1 MMEKE
6 PLLRGFRIGTY
17 VMAWMGLLGLTAT
30 AVAFVRLRLTDFAML
45 VAIAIATVKS
55 GMVIF
60 FFMHLKEEPW
70 IVKVMLLIAL
80 LALALIILLTFSD
93 ILFREGSDAA

>member
-1 MMEKE
+1 
-6 PLLRGFRIGTY
+6 
-17 VMAWMGLLGLTAT
+17 V
-30 AVAFVRLRLTDFAML
+30 L

-55 GMVIF
+55 GIVVF
-60 FFMHLKEEPW
+60 FFMHLREEPW
-70 IVKVMLLIAL
+70 IVKVMLLLAL

>member
-1 MMEKE
+1 MGKE

-17 VMAWMGLLGLTAT
+17 AMAWIGLLGLTAT
-30 AVAFVRLRLTDFAML
+30 TVAVVRLHLTHVAVL
-45 VAIAIATVKS
+45 VAIAIATIKS
-55 GMVIF
+55 GIVVF

-70 IVKVMLLIAL
+70 IVKVMLLLAL
-80 LALALIILLTFSD
+80 FALALIVMMTFSD

>member
-1 MMEKE
+1 MEKE
-6 PLLRGFRIGTY
+6 LLLRGFRIGTY
-17 VMAWMGLLGLTAT
+17 VMAWIGLLGLTAA
-30 AVAFVRLRLTDFAML
+30 AVAVVRLQLTNFAL
-45 VAIAIATVKS
+45 LIAIAIATVKS
-55 GMVIF
+55 GIVVF

-70 IVKVMLLIAL
+70 IVKAMLLIAL

>member
-1 MMEKE
+1 MEKE
-6 PLLRGFRIGTY
+6 PTLQGFRIGTY
-17 VMAWMGLLGLTAT
+17 IMAWVALLGLTAT
-30 AVAFVRLRLTDFAML
+30 AVVVVRLQLTNFAML

-55 GMVIF
+55 GIVVF

-80 LALALIILLTFSD
+80 LALALIVLLTFSD
-93 ILFREGSDAA
+93 ILFREGPDAA

>member
-1 MMEKE
+1 MEKE

-17 VMAWMGLLGLTAT
+17 IMTWMGLLGLTAA
-30 AVAFVRLRLTDFAML
+30 AVAVIRLQLTHFAVL

-55 GMVIF
+55 GIVVF
-60 FFMHLKEEPW
+60 LFMHLKEEPW

-93 ILFREGSDAA
+93 ILFREGPDAA

>member
-1 MMEKE
+1 MEKE

-30 AVAFVRLRLTDFAML
+30 TVAVTRLQWSNFTVL

-55 GMVIF
+55 GIVVF

-93 ILFREGSDAA
+93 ILFREGFDAA

>member
-1 MMEKE
+1 
-6 PLLRGFRIGTY
+6 
-17 VMAWMGLLGLTAT
+17 MAWLALLGLTAT
-30 AVAFVRLRLTDFAML
+30 AVTVVRLRLTNFAML

-55 GMVIF
+55 GIVVI

-70 IVKVMLLIAL
+70 IVKVMLLLAL

-93 ILFREGSDAA
+93 ILFREGPDAA